1 MRTKENQMPVGSAEY
16 FDNLNKEIKEKQSEL
31 SLSNSKVVAM
41 KQMIADRD
49 QEIETLKEDLKRS
62 EDMHQFC
69 LKREMTLSRK
79 AMEMGY
85 NPMVGASL
93 FVDGFVTLEDEPL
106 TDRMIEIYNDP
117 IWND

>member
-1 MRTKENQMPVGSAEY
+1 MKIGNAEY

-49 QEIETLKEDLKRS
+49 QEIEDLKKQLETVRALHDYATK
-62 EDMHQFC
+62 EQMI
-69 LKREMTLSRK
+69 LSRK
-79 AMEMGY
+79 VVEMGY
-85 NPMVGASL
+85 NPSSGSSL
-93 FVDGFVTLEDEPL
+93 CVKGFKSLEDDPL
-106 TDRMIEIYNDP
+106 EKEMIKIYNDP

>member
-1 MRTKENQMPVGSAEY
+1 MRTKENQMLVGNAEY
-16 FDNLNKEIKEKQSEL
+16 FENLNKEIKEKQSEL
-31 SLSNSKVVAM
+31 SLSSSKVVAM

-49 QEIETLKEDLKRS
+49 KEIETLKEDVKRT
-62 EDMHQFC
+62 ERMHQYC
-69 LKREMTLSRK
+69 LNREMVLSRK

-85 NPMVGASL
+85 NPMIGANL
-93 FVDGFVTLEDEPL
+93 FVDGFVTLKDEPL

>member
-1 MRTKENQMPVGSAEY
+1 MTIIGNAEY
-16 FDNLNKEIKEKQSEL
+16 FENLNKEIKEKQNEL

-41 KQMIADRD
+41 KQMIANRD

-62 EDMHQFC
+62 EGMHQYC
-69 LKREMTLSRK
+69 LHREMVLSRK

-85 NPMVGASL
+85 NPMIGANL

-106 TDRMIEIYNDP
+106 TDKMIEIYNDP

>member
-1 MRTKENQMPVGSAEY
+1 MTIGNAEY
-16 FDNLNKEIKEKQSEL
+16 FENLNKEIKEKQNKL
-31 SLSNSKVVAM
+31 SLSNSKFVAA

-49 QEIETLKEDLKRS
+49 QEIETLKEDLKRL
-62 EDMHQFC
+62 EGMYQYC
-69 LKREMTLSRK
+69 LNREMVLSRK

-85 NPMVGASL
+85 NPMIGANL

-106 TDRMIEIYNDP
+106 TDKMIEIYNDP

>member
-1 MRTKENQMPVGSAEY
+1 MTDEN
-16 FDNLNKEIKEKQSEL
+16 IKYLIEFQN
-31 SLSNSKVVAM
+31 SLLK
-41 KQMIADRD
+41 MIANRD
-49 QEIETLKEDLKRS
+49 KEIETLKEDLKRS

-93 FVDGFVTLEDEPL
+93 FVDGFVTLKEDPL
-106 TDRMIEIYNDP
+106 TDKMIEIYNDP
-117 IWND
+117 IWNK